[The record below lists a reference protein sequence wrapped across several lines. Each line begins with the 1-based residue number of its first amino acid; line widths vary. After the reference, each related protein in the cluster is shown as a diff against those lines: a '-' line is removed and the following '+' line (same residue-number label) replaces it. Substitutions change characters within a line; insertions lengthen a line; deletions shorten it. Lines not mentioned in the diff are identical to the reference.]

1 MKLVGF
7 AALMLAAT
15 PVAALAAQPAGKS
28 DVEQPVTKAQIDA
41 KLDADFA
48 DMDANHDGKVDAAEI
63 DARLLKSAEAK
74 LELIKKERD
83 AAYAAVAAFGFVAF
97 AAMLASIAKPVAIV
111 GGLFLLWLGVKY
123 FRTDPEARADP
134 ASGGDLA
141 KLVTTTFLLT
151 IGNPATILTAA
162 ALFAGLGYA
171 NGLDRVSATVLVA
184 GVFAGSM
191 AWWII
196 LSAGV
201 SAARRKLPSSFA
213 LWVNRISGVLIAGF
227 GLLSLASAFLG

>member
-74 LELIKKERD
+74 LEVIKKERD
-83 AAYAAVAAFGFVAF
+83 AAF
-97 AAMLASIAKPVAIV
+97 ARLDVNGDGNISRAEFDEKAKLPTIKKPDATPFLAEFDANKDGEITQEEFRAPTLANFAKMDLNHDGTVTPSEAKSAPETATASAKP
-111 GGLFLLWLGVKY
+111 
-123 FRTDPEARADP
+123 
-134 ASGGDLA
+134 A
-141 KLVTTTFLLT
+141 KKPTFKNT
-151 IGNPATILTAA
+151 
-162 ALFAGLGYA
+162 
-171 NGLDRVSATVLVA
+171 
-184 GVFAGSM
+184 
-191 AWWII
+191 
-196 LSAGV
+196 
-201 SAARRKLPSSFA
+201 PS
-213 LWVNRISGVLIAGF
+213 ISR
-227 GLLSLASAFLG
+227 